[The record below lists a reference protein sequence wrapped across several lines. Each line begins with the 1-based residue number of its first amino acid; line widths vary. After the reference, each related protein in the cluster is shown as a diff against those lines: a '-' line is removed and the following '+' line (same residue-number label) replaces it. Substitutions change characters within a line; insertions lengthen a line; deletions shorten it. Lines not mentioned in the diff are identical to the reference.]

1 MSDINYFNGY
11 NHAYMKKLI
20 PISSLR
26 MFDGED
32 LSIFI
37 NISIWWS
44 KNELISLTTL
54 MDLIIVF
61 RKIR

>member
-1 MSDINYFNGY
+1 MSDNKYFNEY

-32 LSIFI
+32 LSIFV
-37 NISIWWS
+37 NISIW
-44 KNELISLTTL
+44 
-54 MDLIIVF
+54 
-61 RKIR
+61 